1 MEKVTEIGYT
11 PLLKTY
17 GSTPVTRE
25 CAEVPK
31 KHNLIVFEAEPE
43 QLSFPVMAQYKL
55 HAFIIQKEIL

>member
-25 CAEVPK
+25 CANVPK
-31 KHNLIVFEAEPE
+31 KRKLIVTGCHPDIFFTLP
-43 QLSFPVMAQYKL
+43 
-55 HAFIIQKEIL
+55 

>member
-1 MEKVTEIGYT
+1 MMEKVTEIGYT

-31 KHNLIVFEAEPE
+31 KHNLIVFEAEP
-43 QLSFPVMAQYKL
+43 VR
-55 HAFIIQKEIL
+55 